1 MVRRMVYSKGGHSMR
16 NRVNR
21 LMKLVSLKMKRDEG
35 PAPGSTWIFFL
46 GFAPSSI
53 LAAANYSR
61 CHNWR
66 IIALKSK
73 GWSLEELNRHSKA
86 TQFLL
91 SISWIQIRVPLKP
104 HNCCILA
111 ELSTRTRDKR

>member
-1 MVRRMVYSKGGHSMR
+1 MVYSKGGHSMR

-21 LMKLVSLKMKRDEG
+21 LMKFVSLKMKRDEG

-73 GWSLEELNRHSKA
+73 GWSQEELNRHSKA
-86 TQFLL
+86 TQFFVMLDTPSRFLL
-91 SISWIQIRVPLKP
+91 NKLGSFLIFWKIGFLV
-104 HNCCILA
+104 
-111 ELSTRTRDKR
+111 